1 MDNKK
6 LKDKLDR
13 LYELKYIKK
22 FLDLGYFETISIK
35 MKKERILNFSSCE
48 SLFTKR
54 RITVDRKTMA
64 SVIDGLISNQ
74 EKEINALVKESL
86 IEDSVKQGNKNE

>member
-13 LYELKYIKK
+13 LYELKDIKE
-22 FLDLGYFETISIK
+22 FLNLGIFDTVSIK
-35 MKKERILNFSSCE
+35 MKKEHFSMFGGT
-48 SLFTKR
+48 LTKR
-54 RITVDRKTMA
+54 HMTVDGKVIA
-64 SVIDGLISNQ
+64 SVVDGLISNQ
-74 EKEINALVKESL
+74 EKEINTLVKESL

>member
-13 LYELKYIKK
+13 LYELKDIKE
-22 FLDLGYFETISIK
+22 FLDLACFETISIR
-35 MKKERILNFSSCE
+35 MKKEHISFLSGHSM
-48 SLFTKR
+48 FTKR
-54 RITVDRKTMA
+54 HMTVDRKT
-64 SVIDGLISNQ
+64 IDRVVDELISNQ

-86 IEDSVKQGNKNE
+86 IENSVKQGNKNE